1 MPKKMRQ
8 LALRCVLSAKA
19 TLGELKVVE
28 ELKFAEP
35 KTKKLAQILTALGVD
50 SSALIVTGEPESN
63 ATKSASNLPEI
74 KTMPAALLN
83 VLETLSHKTL
93 LMTEAA
99 VRKAEQLWG
108 ERTAQGG
115 NNASLRGAAP
125 PANN

>member
-35 KTKKLAQILTALGVD
+35 KTKKLAQILTALGID
-50 SSALIVTGEPESN
+50 SSALIITGEPESN
-63 ATKSASNLPEI
+63 TTKSASNLPEV

-108 ERTAQGG
+108 ERTVQGG